1 MTASDP
7 PDRPRA
13 ITVYCAS
20 SKRCPQV
27 YMDVAAGL
35 GHLLAQRDYTLIY
48 GGGNTGL
55 MGALSRSTL
64 AAGGQVVGVILTRF
78 LEDGSGQAG
87 HEMHTADDMR
97 SRKQGLDERGDAFIA
112 LPGGFGTFEEVL
124 EVIALKQ
131 LGFHS
136 KPIVLVNTNGY
147 FDGLLQQFE
156 RGFAEA
162 LINQKFRGLYT
173 AVSTPQQALTYIE
186 QELGHCTASP
196 SSGE

>member
-1 MTASDP
+1 MPSSP
-7 PDRPRA
+7 PPARPLA

-20 SKRCPQV
+20 SQRCPQV
-27 YMDVAAGL
+27 YLDVATEL
-35 GHLLAQRDYTLIY
+35 GQLLAQREYTLIY

-55 MGALSRSTL
+55 MGALSQSML
-64 AAGGQVVGVILTRF
+64 AAGGKVIGVILSRF
-78 LEDGSGQAG
+78 LEQGYGQDG

-97 SRKQGLDERGDAFIA
+97 SRKQGLDERGDAFIT
-112 LPGGFGTFEEVL
+112 LPGGFGTFEEAL

-173 AVSTPQQALTYIE
+173 AVSTPQQALDCIE
-186 QELGHCTASP
+186 QELGHCTALP
-196 SSGE
+196 SSEE

>member
-1 MTASDP
+1 MSSFHS
-7 PDRPRA
+7 PDRPHA

-20 SKRCPQV
+20 SRRCPQV
-27 YMDVAAGL
+27 YLDVAAEL
-35 GHLLAQRDYTLIY
+35 GQLLAQRAYTLVY
-48 GGGNTGL
+48 GGGNSGL
-55 MGALSRSTL
+55 MGALSQSTL
-64 AAGGQVVGVILTRF
+64 AAGGKVVGVILTRF
-78 LEDGSGQAG
+78 LEDGYAQAG

-124 EVIALKQ
+124 EVISLKQ
-131 LGFHS
+131 LGFHA

-162 LINQKFRGLYT
+162 LINRKFRRIYT
-173 AVSTPQQALTYIE
+173 SVSTPQQALDCIE
-186 QELGHCTASP
+186 REIEL
-196 SSGE
+196 

>member
-1 MTASDP
+1 MPSSP
-7 PDRPRA
+7 PRA

-27 YMDVAAGL
+27 YLDVAAEL
-35 GHLLAQRDYTLIY
+35 GQLLAQRDYTLIY

-55 MGALSRSTL
+55 MGALSRATL
-64 AAGGQVVGVILTRF
+64 AAGGRVVGVILTRF
-78 LEDGSGQAG
+78 LEDGY
-87 HEMHTADDMR
+87 
-97 SRKQGLDERGDAFIA
+97 A

-124 EVIALKQ
+124 EVISLKQ
-131 LGFHS
+131 LGFHA

-173 AVSTPQQALTYIE
+173 AVSAPQQALAYIE
-186 QELGHCTASP
+186 QELAW
-196 SSGE
+196 

>member
-1 MTASDP
+1 MPPFHS

-27 YMDVAAGL
+27 YLDVAAEL
-35 GHLLAQRDYTLIY
+35 GHLLARRDYTLIY

-55 MGALSRSTL
+55 MGALSQSTL
-64 AAGGQVVGVILTRF
+64 AAGGKVVGVILKRF
-78 LEDGSGQAG
+78 LEDGYGQAG

-124 EVIALKQ
+124 EVISLKQ

-136 KPIVLVNTNGY
+136 KPVVLVNTNGY

-173 AVSTPQQALTYIE
+173 VVSTPQQALAYIE
-186 QELGHCTASP
+186 QELGHRTASP
-196 SSGE
+196 SSVE

>member
-1 MTASDP
+1 MSSFHS

-20 SKRCPQV
+20 SRRCPQV
-27 YMDVAAGL
+27 YLDVAAEL
-35 GHLLAQRDYTLIY
+35 GQLLAQRDYTLVY
-48 GGGNTGL
+48 GGGNSGL
-55 MGALSRSTL
+55 MGALSQSTL
-64 AAGGQVVGVILTRF
+64 AAGGKVVGVILTRF
-78 LEDGSGQAG
+78 LEDGYAQAG

-124 EVIALKQ
+124 EVISLKQ
-131 LGFHS
+131 LGFHA

-162 LINQKFRGLYT
+162 LINRKFRRIYT
-173 AVSTPQQALTYIE
+173 SVSTPQQALDCIE
-186 QELGHCTASP
+186 RELSVNEH
-196 SSGE
+196 

>member
-1 MTASDP
+1 MSSSHPSA
-7 PDRPRA
+7 RPRA

-27 YMDVAAGL
+27 YLDVAAEL
-35 GHLLAQRDYTLIY
+35 GQLLAQRDYTLIY

-55 MGALSRSTL
+55 MGAVSQSTL
-64 AAGGQVVGVILTRF
+64 ATGGRVVGVILTRF
-78 LEDGSGQAG
+78 LEDGYGQDG

-97 SRKQGLDERGDAFIA
+97 SRKQGLDERGDAFIT

-162 LINQKFRGLYT
+162 LINEKFRRLYT
-173 AVSTPQQALTYIE
+173 AVSTPQQALAHIE
-186 QELGHCTASP
+186 QELALQ
-196 SSGE
+196 E

>member
-1 MTASDP
+1 MSSSHP
-7 PDRPRA
+7 SDRPRA

-27 YMDVAAGL
+27 YLDAAAEL
-35 GHLLAQRDYTLIY
+35 GQLLVQRDYTLIY

-55 MGALSRSTL
+55 MGAVSQATL
-64 AAGGQVVGVILTRF
+64 AAGGRVVGVILTRF
-78 LEDGSGQAG
+78 LEDGYGQAG

-124 EVIALKQ
+124 EVISLKQ

-162 LINQKFRGLYT
+162 LINQKF
-173 AVSTPQQALTYIE
+173 AVSTPR
-186 QELGHCTASP
+186 SP
-196 SSGE
+196 LRSKPWRISSRS

>member
-1 MTASDP
+1 MPSSA
-7 PDRPRA
+7 RLRA

-27 YMDVAAGL
+27 YLDVAAEL
-35 GHLLAQRDYTLIY
+35 GQLLAQRDYTLIY

-55 MGALSRSTL
+55 MGAVSQSTL
-64 AAGGQVVGVILTRF
+64 AAGGRVVGVILTRF
-78 LEDGSGQAG
+78 LEDGYGQAG

-97 SRKQGLDERGDAFIA
+97 SRKQGLDERGDAFIT

-162 LINQKFRGLYT
+162 LINEKFRHLYT
-173 AVSTPQQALTYIE
+173 AVSTPQQALAHIE
-186 QELGHCTASP
+186 QGLDWQE
-196 SSGE
+196 